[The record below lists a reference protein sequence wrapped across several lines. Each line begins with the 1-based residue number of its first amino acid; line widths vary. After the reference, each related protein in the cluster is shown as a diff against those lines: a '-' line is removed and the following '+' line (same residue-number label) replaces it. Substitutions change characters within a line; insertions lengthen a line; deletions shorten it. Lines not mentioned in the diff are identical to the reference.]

1 MNYEFMDVAHLRIEQ
16 NKLRQTLKEVHSRNG
31 EKLSADDS
39 KLWDSTMAEIE
50 AVEYYLRSAQVKEA
64 ELQRANLYI
73 DQKRFNDLK
82 NKVKRNESRSNNLF
96 GRIMKAQAG
105 KVDEEVRGL
114 DSTGAAKMIPRDRV
128 QQTIFDLQSQND
140 LAAAGVQFITLEN
153 NAQWPRITDR
163 GTAVF
168 QNGNLETINDSQ
180 VSIESVRCEFKDV
193 AIRFIVANQVL
204 FDAAEDVEVI
214 LQQAMIEAIN
224 QKVLESAFSGSGASG
239 QPTGLDNLSNIL
251 TVNAAGEK
259 LTNYRFIIEAVK
271 KLLDANMP
279 MQNLSM
285 FGSPDSWQQLES
297 LTNGFGD
304 PLREPNTIAQM
315 RKFFTSAIKTDYGN
329 SQDQT
334 KLYLG
339 DFSRMLVG
347 FQPAMTVITDGS
359 ASKLATEVI
368 VHFRYDV
375 LYLSPDSFCR
385 IDGIETGLP
394 EYGI

>member
-16 NKLRQTLKEVHSRNG
+16 NKLRQTLKEVHARNG
-31 EKLSADDS
+31 EKLSPEDS
-39 KLWDSTMAEIE
+39 KLWDSTLAEIE
-50 AVEYYLRSAQVKEA
+50 AVEYYLRGAQVKEA
-64 ELQRANLYI
+64 ELQAANLYI

-96 GRIMKAQAG
+96 GRIIKAQAG

-114 DSTGAAKMIPRDRV
+114 NSTGAAKMIPTDRI
-128 QQTIFDLQSQND
+128 QQTIMDLQSQND

-163 GTAVF
+163 GTAYF
-168 QNGNLETINDSQ
+168 QAAQLDQINDTTPTILG
-180 VSIESVRCEFKDV
+180 VKAEFKDV
-193 AIRFIVANQVL
+193 AMRVIVANQVL

-214 LQQAMIEAIN
+214 LQQAMIEGIN
-224 QKVLESAFSGSGASG
+224 QAVLESAFSGSGASG

-315 RKFFTSAIKTDYGN
+315 RKYFTSAIKTDYG
-329 SQDQT
+329 SGQDQT

-368 VHFRYDV
+368 VHFRYDL

>member
-1 MNYEFMDVAHLRIEQ
+1 MQYEFMDVAHLRIEQ

-31 EKLSADDS
+31 EKLSPDDS
-39 KLWDSTMAEIE
+39 KLWDSTIAEIE

-64 ELQRANLYI
+64 EQQAANLYI

-82 NKVKRNESRSNNLF
+82 NKVKRNESRTNNLF
-96 GRIMKAQAG
+96 GRIIKAQAG

-114 DSTGAAKMIPRDRV
+114 NSTGAAKMIPTDRI
-128 QQTIFDLQSQND
+128 QQTIMDLQSQND

-153 NAQWPRITDR
+153 NSQWPRITDR
-163 GTAVF
+163 GTAYF
-168 QNGNLETINDSQ
+168 QAAQLDQINDTTPTILG
-180 VSIESVRCEFKDV
+180 VKAEFKDV
-193 AIRFIVANQVL
+193 AMRVIVANQVL
-204 FDAAEDVEVI
+204 FDAAEDVEAI
-214 LQQAMIEAIN
+214 LQQAMIEGIN
-224 QKVLESAFSGSGASG
+224 QAVLESAFSGSGASG

-271 KLLDANMP
+271 KLLDANMS
-279 MQNLSM
+279 MQNLSL

-315 RKFFTSAIKTDYGN
+315 RKFFTSAIKTDYGS
-329 SQDQT
+329 SQDET

-347 FQPAMTVITDGS
+347 FQPAMTVVTDGS

-368 VHFRYDV
+368 VHFRYDL

>member
-1 MNYEFMDVAHLRIEQ
+1 MNYEFMDLAHLKIEQ
-16 NKLRQTLKEVHSRNG
+16 NKLRQTLKDVHARNG
-31 EKLSADDS
+31 KELSPEDS
-39 KLWDSTMAEIE
+39 KLWDSTKAEIE
-50 AVEYYLRSAQVKEA
+50 AVEYYLRSAQVKEVETQTA
-64 ELQRANLYI
+64 QIII

-96 GRIMKAQAG
+96 GRIIKAQAG

-114 DSTGAAKMIPRDRV
+114 DSTGMAKMIPRDRV

-180 VSIESVRCEFKDV
+180 VSINSVRCEFKDV

-329 SQDQT
+329 SQDET

-368 VHFRYDV
+368 VHFRYDL

>member
-1 MNYEFMDVAHLRIEQ
+1 MQYEFMDVAHLRIEQ

-31 EKLSADDS
+31 EKLSPDDS

-64 ELQRANLYI
+64 ELQTANLYI

-82 NKVKRNESRSNNLF
+82 NKVKRNESRTNNLF
-96 GRIMKAQAG
+96 GRIIKAQAG

-114 DSTGAAKMIPRDRV
+114 NSTGAAKMIPTDRI

-153 NAQWPRITDR
+153 NSQWPRITDR
-163 GTAVF
+163 GTAYF
-168 QNGNLETINDSQ
+168 QAAQLDQINDTTPTILG
-180 VSIESVRCEFKDV
+180 VKAEFKDV
-193 AIRFIVANQVL
+193 AMRVIVANQVL
-204 FDAAEDVEVI
+204 FDAAEDVEAI
-214 LQQAMIEAIN
+214 LQQAMIEGIN
-224 QKVLESAFSGSGASG
+224 QAVLESAFSGSGASG

-315 RKFFTSAIKTDYGN
+315 RKFFTSAIKTDYGS
-329 SQDQT
+329 SQDET

-368 VHFRYDV
+368 VHFRYDL

>member
-1 MNYEFMDVAHLRIEQ
+1 MDYEFMDVAHLRIEQ

-31 EKLSADDS
+31 EKLSPDDS
-39 KLWDSTMAEIE
+39 KLWDSTKAEIE
-50 AVEYYLRSAQVKEA
+50 AVEYYLRGAQVKEA
-64 ELQRANLYI
+64 ELQAANLYI

-96 GRIMKAQAG
+96 GRIIKAQAG

-180 VSIESVRCEFKDV
+180 VSINSVRCEFKDV

-329 SQDQT
+329 SQDET

-368 VHFRYDV
+368 VHFRYDL

>member
-1 MNYEFMDVAHLRIEQ
+1 MQYEFMDVAHLRIEQ

-31 EKLSADDS
+31 EKLSPDDS

-64 ELQRANLYI
+64 ELQTANLYI

-82 NKVKRNESRSNNLF
+82 NKVKRNESRTNNLF
-96 GRIMKAQAG
+96 GRIIKAQAG

-114 DSTGAAKMIPRDRV
+114 NSTGAAKMIPTDRI

-153 NAQWPRITDR
+153 NSQWPRITDR
-163 GTAVF
+163 GTAYF
-168 QNGNLETINDSQ
+168 QAAQLDQINDTTPTILG
-180 VSIESVRCEFKDV
+180 VKAEFKDV
-193 AIRFIVANQVL
+193 AMRVIVANQVL
-204 FDAAEDVEVI
+204 FDAAEDVEAI
-214 LQQAMIEAIN
+214 LQQAMIDGIN
-224 QKVLESAFSGSGASG
+224 QAVLESAFSGSGASG

-315 RKFFTSAIKTDYGN
+315 RKFFTSAIKTDYGS
-329 SQDQT
+329 SQDET

-368 VHFRYDV
+368 VHFRYDL